1 MRNLTWPDSFG
12 LQAFWDPLPRQLV
25 GLVPLCANCRTHS
38 GHKCTHHQSDS
49 CLKTRSEGWP
59 SPLWNAYTR
68 IKISGTYYDDLKVQH
83 THVPSTSCSHLAS
96 RSCSHRVSRS
106 KLDIHTADYRTVSL
120 SIKGCIHCRCVPAT
134 QKAAFLLGDLPVAII
149 LTETAKPPFL
159 KTQVTTALPASIY
172 ICLNI
177 HTRTSTHKTHSI
189 VDVLWIRLQE
199 PKLIYLS
206 GWFPQ

>member
-12 LQAFWDPLPRQLV
+12 LQAFWDPLLRQLV

-96 RSCSHRVSRS
+96 RSCSHLASRS

-120 SIKGCIHCRCVPAT
+120 SIKGCIHSRVCTCYTEGSIP
-134 QKAAFLLGDLPVAII
+134 LGRSPCGHYIDRDS
-149 LTETAKPPFL
+149 
-159 KTQVTTALPASIY
+159 KTS
-172 ICLNI
+172 
-177 HTRTSTHKTHSI
+177 
-189 VDVLWIRLQE
+189 
-199 PKLIYLS
+199 
-206 GWFPQ
+206 FP